1 MKQIISGAILAA
13 AMTVQASAVERQTF
27 VYDIAGTDTLCVDL
41 YRGESMPANAPAVI
55 FAFGGGFTHGSRDD
69 VRYQP
74 MFNFLADN
82 GVAVVSADY
91 RTMLAKANPA
101 DLADVEDFAE
111 ALSGAIQVAVL
122 DFTRATAFTLSKADD
137 WGVDTSRI
145 FAAGSSAGAITV
157 LQTAYESANRNAA
170 VGALPQNF
178 AYAGVIS
185 MAGAV
190 LSDGTPRWRSTPAP
204 MMLFHGDADSTV
216 PFDRATVGSF
226 GLFGSKSIAE
236 SLMSEQYPCTFWKI
250 CGADH
255 SVAISPMDNHC
266 GAILDFIRAV
276 CRNRATIT
284 TVEERQPNQKPYKTD
299 FTLGDYI
306 RSNLGN

>member
-1 MKQIISGAILAA
+1 MKYFFLSAIFAA
-13 AMTVQASAVERQTF
+13 ASIMPSFAAERQTF
-27 VYDIAGTDTLCVDL
+27 VYDIAGTDTLRVDL
-41 YRGESMPANAPAVI
+41 YRGESMPAKAPAVI
-55 FAFGGGFTHGSRDD
+55 FAFGGGFSHGSRDD

-74 MFNFLADN
+74 IFNFLADN

-111 ALSGAIQVAVL
+111 ALAGAIQVAVL

-137 WGVDTSRI
+137 WGIDTSRI

-216 PFDRATVGSF
+216 PFDRATVGFF
-226 GLFGSKSIAE
+226 GLYGSKSIAE
-236 SLMSEQYPCTFWKI
+236 SLMGQQYPCTFWKI

-276 CRNRATIT
+276 AGGRATIT
-284 TVEERQPNQKPYKTD
+284 NVEERRPDQEPYKTD
-299 FTLGDYI
+299 FTLADYI